1 MNSVS
6 RVGAD
11 FAAGVELDHFELLF
25 SLVAETNSLHS
36 SHGRRSL
43 NFLSFDGL
51 FSVSLLSRGKV
62 DAFAHCVSNKA
73 RFMNDVSL

>member
-1 MNSVS
+1 MNNVS

-11 FAAGVELDHFELLF
+11 FTAGVELDHFELLF

-36 SHGRRSL
+36 SHRRRSL
-43 NFLSFDGL
+43 NFLSFDVL
-51 FSVSLLSRGKV
+51 LSVRLLSRGKV